1 MAVPKFQQFFPP
13 VIKSLG
19 DGKVHTI
26 QEINEYCINELKL
39 SEQDCL
45 EQIPSGYSKVNNRI
59 AWAKTYLKKAGLIES
74 PARTKF
80 RLTEEGMKAYQLG
93 AECVTLEYL
102 QQFESFQKFHETKND
117 ERKEIEKQIGTTTD
131 KSPREIIDDTLKEWN
146 ASLADDLLAEILKIS
161 PYEFE
166 SLVVKLLIKMGY
178 GSLRQNEN
186 AVTRKSNDEGI
197 DGIVTADKLG
207 FDAIYVQAKQWKQG
221 TAVGR
226 PEVQK
231 FLGALVGQGATKGL
245 FITTTNFSK
254 AAREFAEKHINN
266 TIILV
271 DGTMLTN
278 LMIEYNL
285 GVSTSVTY
293 ELKRID
299 YDFFSEEV

>member
-1 MAVPKFQQFFPP
+1 MAVPKYHQFFPS
-13 VIKSLG
+13 VINCLG
-19 DGKVHTI
+19 DGKIHTI

-39 SEQDCL
+39 SEQDRL
-45 EQIPSGYSKVNNRI
+45 EQIPSGYSRINNRI

-74 PARTKF
+74 PARAKF
-80 RLTEEGMKAYQLG
+80 QLTEEGRKAYLLG

-102 QQFESFQKFHETKND
+102 QQFESFQRFHEMKNG
-117 ERKEIEKQIGTTTD
+117 EEKEPEKQIEITTD

-146 ASLADDLLAEILKIS
+146 ASLADDLLAEVLKIS

-221 TAVGR
+221 TVVGR
-226 PEVQK
+226 PEIQK

-254 AAREFAEKHINN
+254 AAQEFAEKHINN